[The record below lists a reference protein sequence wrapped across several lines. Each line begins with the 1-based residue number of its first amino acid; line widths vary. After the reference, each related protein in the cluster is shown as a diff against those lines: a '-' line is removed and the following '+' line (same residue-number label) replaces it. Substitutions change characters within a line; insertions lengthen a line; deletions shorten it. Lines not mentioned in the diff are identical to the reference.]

1 MPEKRGIT
9 IVTGEVQTLERQLEV
24 EESRYRQL
32 EESHNRSEHERSQ
45 HELSQNEMRQKERQA
60 QDEVRRLQQEL
71 EAKDDLVR
79 PLGGWVLLS
88 QICGLKTVPFVSN
101 WGLEA
106 KGDLVRPMGGFASLS
121 PVRNW
126 RPRMTW

>member
-1 MPEKRGIT
+1 MVSVDIKHHARRRGI
-9 IVTGEVQTLERQLEV
+9 IAVTGEVQTLERQLEV

-60 QDEVRRLQQEL
+60 QDEVKRLQQEL

-88 QICGLKTVPFVSN
+88 QIRDWRLCH
-101 WGLEA
+101 
-106 KGDLVRPMGGFASLS
+106 LS
-121 PVRNW
+121 PIGYW
-126 RPRMTW
+126 RPRMIW